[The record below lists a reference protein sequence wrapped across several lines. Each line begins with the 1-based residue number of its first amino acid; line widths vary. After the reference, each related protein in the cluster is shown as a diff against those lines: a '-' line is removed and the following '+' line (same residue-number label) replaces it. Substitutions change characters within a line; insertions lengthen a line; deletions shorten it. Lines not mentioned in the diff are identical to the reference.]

1 MSEKTLTIEPTEISD
16 VANRQLA
23 KLATRVDRQNEALQD
38 KDDIIGALTDRLE
51 QAAEQLDRL
60 KRSGADRGPRGVPN
74 EMFAAQESMR
84 VGIESIADQFE
95 GIDLGASFY
104 RLELLMNEVRE
115 LVIHAPTSDV
125 SDSSTPQIES
135 SSTNIGNAQPESVKD
150 ESASEDSL
158 AVSDWD
164 AIKRQLLGDEAEADE
179 VTHEDEFEK
188 CEDAQSSNKPLDS
201 ALQLAAVE
209 GLPSD
214 DAEELPS
221 DAAVVSLEPLPDDLP
236 EPVDLEFAE
245 PEDLIDALEVRD
257 RYISVLTRR
266 LEDRHSKLTVPTDW
280 DVLAQAPDSLVAAVH
295 RLHDEL
301 TDAVRTAE
309 VDICLERARLSRERT
324 KLDKLSESIEES
336 REQADQSPKDSRP
349 KDQSQRW
356 RRMLGISENDV
367 SD

>member
-115 LVIHAPTSDV
+115 LVIHTPANAATDTPTHQAKPSNNNRSD
-125 SDSSTPQIES
+125 
-135 SSTNIGNAQPESVKD
+135 PEP
-150 ESASEDSL
+150 ASETDPASSKDSL
-158 AVSDWD
+158 APSDWD
-164 AIKRQLLGDEAEADE
+164 EIKRQLLGDEANAHADKHEACEHSDTPDE
-179 VTHEDEFEK
+179 SCD
-188 CEDAQSSNKPLDS
+188 P
-201 ALQLAAVE
+201 ALQLTAVE

-214 DAEELPS
+214 DVEQLSS
-221 DAAVVSLEPLPDDLP
+221 DVAVVSLEPLPDNLP

-245 PEDLIDALEVRD
+245 REDLIDALEVRD

-266 LEDRHSKLTVPTDW
+266 LEDRQSKLTVPTDW
-280 DVLAQAPDSLVAAVH
+280 DVLAQAPDSLVTAVH

-301 TDAVRTAE
+301 TDAVRMAE

-324 KLDKLSESIEES
+324 KLEKLSESIDEAQEHAGQLP
-336 REQADQSPKDSRP
+336 RDSRP

-356 RRMLGISENDV
+356 RRMLGISENDL